1 MIVGISND
9 TSNLLADDDDQR
21 RYKIR
26 GEGCANRAQVVFEG
40 GGVVGGGV
48 HKGGAAAVYKML
60 IASKNPAAKPFGRTH
75 ILRRTAPQSCPPKWV
90 TKGPGQF
97 TGHFAPLPRLPA
109 CLLAPIVCLGKGS
122 WGAESNKSDLPLSP
136 AH

>member
-1 MIVGISND
+1 MLVGVVCLVVVGSDSSDD
-9 TSNLLADDDDQR
+9 TGELLDHDDDQR
-21 RYKIR
+21 
-26 GEGCANRAQVVFEG
+26 GERGCANSAQVVVEG
-40 GGVVGGGV
+40 GGVAGGGV

-60 IASKNPAAKPFGRTH
+60 IASKTQAKPFGRTH

-97 TGHFAPLPRLPA
+97 TGHFAPLPRPPA

-122 WGAESNKSDLPLSP
+122 WGAEQ
-136 AH
+136 

>member
-1 MIVGISND
+1 MTQVSCLLMTMIRV
-9 TSNLLADDDDQR
+9 L
-21 RYKIR
+21 R
-26 GEGCANRAQVVFEG
+26 GEGCANRAQVVSEG

-60 IASKNPAAKPFGRTH
+60 IASNQPFGRTH

-97 TGHFAPLPRLPA
+97 TGHFAPPCPA
-109 CLLAPIVCLGKGS
+109 CLLAC
-122 WGAESNKSDLPLSP
+122 
-136 AH
+136 